1 MIPHRYLAILAYTT
15 GETPI
20 SQLTNWFLDIPSSE
34 TLKDCLDGCSESI
47 ILVDT
52 HTGNTLA
59 YSHYDEII
67 WIEQEE
73 TI

>member
-1 MIPHRYLAILAYTT
+1 MRYLAVLAYTT
-15 GETPI
+15 GEAPI
-20 SQLTNWFLDIPSSE
+20 SQITQWYSSIPSE
-34 TLKDCLDGCSESI
+34 ATLLDCLDGCSESI

-59 YSHYDEII
+59 YSHYDEIV

-73 TI
+73 TV

>member
-1 MIPHRYLAILAYTT
+1 MRYLAVLAYTT
-15 GETPI
+15 GEAPI
-20 SQLTNWFLDIPSSE
+20 SQITQWYSSLPLE
-34 TLKDCLDGCSESI
+34 ATLLDCLDGSESI

-52 HTGNTLA
+52 QTGNTLA

-67 WIEQEE
+67 WVEQEE